1 MEISVMMVESVINKG
16 KMIVLWALT
25 SLAFCN
31 KTHWFEKK
39 SICWPELPDFVQM
52 ANPEVTKLLAKI
64 TNA

>member
-31 KTHWFEKK
+31 KIHWFEKK
-39 SICWPELPDFVQM
+39 S
-52 ANPEVTKLLAKI
+52 KSLLDTPA
-64 TNA
+64 AHG